1 MYKVL
6 QQVYLSTLYI
16 TKVGNNWRRRKALNL
31 IKMDCIIMIIAGD
44 YATLVSRRPSV
55 DMSQGKS
62 KSSDKEKSEESDIQA
77 GKLSVFIHKR
87 EDQLSHE
94 VIQPLLG

>member
-1 MYKVL
+1 MKL
-6 QQVYLSTLYI
+6 DFFL
-16 TKVGNNWRRRKALNL
+16 
-31 IKMDCIIMIIAGD
+31 MIITGD

-55 DMSQGKS
+55 DLSQGTKS
-62 KSSDKEKSEESDIQA
+62 ADKENSEESDIQA

>member
-1 MYKVL
+1 MIHIC
-6 QQVYLSTLYI
+6 LS
-16 TKVGNNWRRRKALNL
+16 
-31 IKMDCIIMIIAGD
+31 GD

-55 DMSQGKS
+55 DLSQGKS
-62 KSSDKEKSEESDIQA
+62 KSSDKEKAEESDIQA

-94 VIQPLLG
+94 VIQPLLGYTLLWITSHIIKTLYDMYLFLY

>member
-1 MYKVL
+1 MKRK
-6 QQVYLSTLYI
+6 TL
-16 TKVGNNWRRRKALNL
+16 L
-31 IKMDCIIMIIAGD
+31 IKSHFFLMIITGD

-55 DMSQGKS
+55 DLSQGTKS
-62 KSSDKEKSEESDIQA
+62 ADKEKSEESDIQA

>member
-1 MYKVL
+1 MYIVM
-6 QQVYLSTLYI
+6 QQVYLSTSHF
-16 TKVGNNWRRRKALNL
+16 TKVGDKLEKKALNL
-31 IKMDCIIMIIAGD
+31 IKMDCIIIIIAGD

>member
-1 MYKVL
+1 MK
-6 QQVYLSTLYI
+6 
-16 TKVGNNWRRRKALNL
+16 L
-31 IKMDCIIMIIAGD
+31 IIPGD
-44 YATLVSRRPSV
+44 YATLVSRRPSM
-55 DMSQGKS
+55 DLSSQGKS
-62 KSSDKEKSEESDIQA
+62 QSSDKDKSEESDIQA

>member
-1 MYKVL
+1 MK
-6 QQVYLSTLYI
+6 
-16 TKVGNNWRRRKALNL
+16 RRALDL
-31 IKMDCIIMIIAGD
+31 DFILMIITGD

-55 DMSQGKS
+55 DLSQGTKS
-62 KSSDKEKSEESDIQA
+62 ADKEKSEESDIQA